1 MLTAHGGTASCKPRR
16 CYKPVHVTPEPS
28 RRRPGLSQV
37 GQPPLPAS
45 WGTSRAGSLA
55 RAAAGPRKLLI
66 GRWRALGFREPDGPS
81 AGARCVWARPA
92 GHWPAGPGGPQL
104 STGSGLR
111 VVQLQVWGRGWGRAG
126 GSGVRPP
133 GSRRLLL
140 CLGLPEV
147 PLRETC
153 FENGVSCW
161 LIVLSLTKA
170 TAHQNYFFNCW
181 ENEC

>member
-1 MLTAHGGTASCKPRR
+1 MLTAHGGIASRKPRR
-16 CYKPVHVTPEPS
+16 CYKPVQVTPEPS

-45 WGTSRAGSLA
+45 SGSLEPEVS
-55 RAAAGPRKLLI
+55 REQPP
-66 GRWRALGFREPDGPS
+66 GRGNSWWWRALGFREPDGPS